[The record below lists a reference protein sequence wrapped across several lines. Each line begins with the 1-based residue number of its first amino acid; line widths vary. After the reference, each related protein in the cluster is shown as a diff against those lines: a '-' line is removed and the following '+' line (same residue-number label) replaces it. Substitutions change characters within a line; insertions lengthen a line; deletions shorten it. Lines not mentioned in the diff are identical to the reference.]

1 MTIRILTLA
10 TLTAALAAC
19 SSVPE
24 RNLALEQAQDRY
36 AIASNDPSVQ
46 SLAADELRR
55 AGESLRVAQQAGA
68 DRLPRATVDHLSYM
82 TTQRVV
88 IAQET
93 ASSRASQAV
102 TGAASAERE
111 KMQMDSRMREA
122 DGAYERLARSQ
133 RGKQVSDARV
143 EELEIQLK
151 ELNARQTPRGLV
163 VTLGDVLF
171 DSGHAELVAGSTGN
185 MSALAEI
192 FSRHPQLTAAIEG
205 YADSSGSAS
214 RNVVLSRQ
222 RAEAVKEALV
232 SLGVAA
238 ERLNTQ
244 AYGEEN
250 PVTSNGTAAGRQLNR
265 RVEIVFAHPRYDRS
279 MR

>member
-1 MTIRILTLA
+1 MTIRILTIA
-10 TLTAALAAC
+10 TLTTALAAC

-36 AIASNDPSVQ
+36 AVASSDATVQ
-46 SLAADELRR
+46 SLAAEELRR
-55 AGESLRVAQQAGA
+55 AGESLRMAQQAGA
-68 DRLPRATVDHLSYM
+68 DRLPRATVDHLAYM

-93 ASSRASQAV
+93 ASNRASQAV
-102 TGAASAERE
+102 ISAAAAERE

-122 DGAYERLARSQ
+122 DGAYERLARSERDRQ
-133 RGKQVSDARV
+133 LSDARV
-143 EELEIQLK
+143 DELENQLR

-171 DSGHAELVAGSTGN
+171 DSGHAELVAGSAGK
-185 MSALAEI
+185 MSALAEVFI
-192 FSRHPQLTAAIEG
+192 RHPQLTASVEG

-214 RNVVLSRQ
+214 RNVILSRQ

-238 ERLNTQ
+238 ERLSTE
-244 AYGEEN
+244 AYGEEG
-250 PVTSNGTAAGRQLNR
+250 PVASNGTAAGRQLNR
-265 RVEIVFAHPRYDRS
+265 RVEIVFTNPRYDRS